1 MLVGCRWVSVAPAN
15 VSGKD
20 VDCRSRARPGHPAGA
35 RTIVGRS
42 NLGASPEA
50 IKAVPRLRGADGC
63 FAPRWMVPKPA
74 PASAGRMVVLPSKP
88 RSGDAIVAPHRA
100 RHERWCGVCGIVN
113 FGPRRGPIIPSPRA
127 RISRIVRPLRGRGRD
142 ESNPPHTVA
151 RTSLDVGL
159 QLHRRLAAQI
169 PPRGRPLHRVYVVP
183 TRPAL
188 RGARERSP
196 EACLGV
202 NRPTPPIRP
211 PNGGRGLPAPP
222 PRNSGT
228 MRGAKLSYNPIT
240 L

>member
-88 RSGDAIVAPHRA
+88 RTYGAPL
-100 RHERWCGVCGIVN
+100 GVGWPFPGVTHTY
-113 FGPRRGPIIPSPRA
+113 GVLTPGYSHPTATRSSP
-127 RISRIVRPLRGRGRD
+127 
-142 ESNPPHTVA
+142 
-151 RTSLDVGL
+151 
-159 QLHRRLAAQI
+159 
-169 PPRGRPLHRVYVVP
+169 PPRGAWAFRPFQPRRA

-188 RGARERSP
+188 CGARERSP

-202 NRPTPPIRP
+202 D
-211 PNGGRGLPAPP
+211 GLPHLSG
-222 PRNSGT
+222 PRTGVGEYSHRRVRTGVSPMQN
-228 MRGAKLSYNPIT
+228 
-240 L
+240 